1 MAPFALAAAAH
12 DAYAGR
18 TTVGAVPMKGSGWIW
33 ASAILFVAAALLLP
47 WIGAGALS
55 LDRVLAKAAPDYP
68 IFVELR
74 VSRTLLG
81 LLAGGALSLTGS
93 LFQSMLRE
101 SLASPY
107 TLGVSAGAALGAVLT
122 FALDLDHLLGFPAAW
137 AGAMVGAAAV
147 LVIVAGASW
156 KRGQLSGVRLLLS
169 GIALNSICSAFI
181 LLINS
186 VVRDRRSFSITQW
199 LLGSVDSVGYRAL
212 SVFAVV
218 VAVTSVVIIT
228 QARGWNLLAVGETWA
243 GSRGADL
250 RRLTITGY
258 CCGSVLTAGAIA
270 LTGPIGF
277 VGLIVPHLVRSRIS
291 PDHRILLPCVFFF
304 GGALLAFCDALG
316 RIILPPAEI
325 PAGAVLALIGG
336 PYLVWAI
343 RQRVPLEEI

>member
-1 MAPFALAAAAH
+1 
-12 DAYAGR
+12 
-18 TTVGAVPMKGSGWIW
+18 MKHSGWIW
-33 ASAILFVAAALLLP
+33 ASAILFVLAALLLP
-47 WIGAGALS
+47 WIGSGS
-55 LDRVLAKAAPDYP
+55 IGMDRVLAKASPDYP
-68 IFVELR
+68 IFIELR

-93 LFQSMLRE
+93 LFQSMLRD

-107 TLGVSAGAALGAVLT
+107 TLGVSAGAALGAVVT
-122 FALDLDHLLGFPAAW
+122 FALDLDRLLGFPAAW
-137 AGAMVGAAAV
+137 AGAMVVAAGV
-147 LVIVAGASW
+147 LVIVACASW

-186 VVRDRRSFSITQW
+186 VVRDRRTFSITQW
-199 LLGSVDSVGYRAL
+199 LLGSVDSVSYRAL

-218 VAVTSVVIIT
+218 VTVASMIIIT

-291 PDHRILLPCVFFF
+291 PDNRILMPCSLLL
-304 GGALLAFCDALG
+304 GGVLLAVCDTLG
-316 RIILPPAEI
+316 RVILAPAEL
-325 PAGAVLALIGG
+325 PAGAVMALIGG
-336 PYLVWAI
+336 PYLVWLV
-343 RQRVPLEEI
+343 RRRF